1 MAAPKVPIASTTTV
15 KSGQTISAIAA
26 KAGVSVAAVAAANPQ
41 ISNLNKISV
50 GQKVNIPVV
59 NTATK
64 TATSTYAGGVTGGT
78 NPFSPTSGVS
88 ATKLATISKAAGIT
102 PVSGAATSV
111 GATGATGATGNA
123 AADAAAKAAADA
135 AAKAAADAAAKA
147 AADAAAKAAAEA
159 EAKAKAEAEAKAK
172 AEADAR
178 AAELERIKAELLAAS
193 EAERAALLAQLAAA
207 QAAADAAAAAA
218 ANAANANAAAIA
230 AANAA
235 ALAAQQKAADDA
247 AKAAAAAAA
256 EAERVAAQRE
266 SVGKIVADRFAKFGL
281 ATLGAKILDLAR
293 QGYTEDTITLE
304 LQNTPEYQ
312 QRFAANAQRIKKGLS
327 VLTPAEYLSNED
339 AYRQTLRAY
348 GLTQFDNDAYVR
360 QFIENDVSPS
370 ELSTRVSMAV
380 QRVQNADPAIART
393 LKDYYGIGST
403 DMVAYVLDPNQ
414 QLPKIQRQI
423 AAAEIGV
430 AARVQ
435 GLETGVAVAEQLAA
449 QGITQA
455 EAQKGY
461 ATIADILPTAQ
472 KLSEIYGTTLPGYNQ
487 AEAEQEVFNT
497 LASAQRKR
505 KALTE
510 REIASFS
517 GKSGTTKASLLS
529 TTSGQY
535 QNPDIDLSAQCRV

>member
-1 MAAPKVPIASTTTV
+1 MAAPKPKVPIASTTTV

-41 ISNLNKISV
+41 ISNLNKINV

-102 PVSGAATSV
+102 PVSGAATGV

-230 AANAA
+230 AAAA
-235 ALAAQQKAADDA
+235 AAAAQQKAADDA

-535 QNPDIDLSAQCRV
+535 

>member
-1 MAAPKVPIASTTTV
+1 MAAPKVPIASTTKV
-15 KSGQTISAIAA
+15 QSGQTISGIAA
-26 KAGVSVAAVAAANPQ
+26 KAGVSVAAIAAANPQ
-41 ISNLNKISV
+41 ITNLNKINV
-50 GQKVNIPVV
+50 GQTVKIPVV

-88 ATKLATISKAAGIT
+88 AAKLETISKAAGVT
-102 PVSGAATSV
+102 PVSGS
-111 GATGATGATGNA
+111 TGATGATGSTGNA
-123 AADAAAKAAADA
+123 EDARQAAIDAANAAAKAAADA

-147 AADAAAKAAAEA
+147 AADA

-230 AANAA
+230 AANANALAAANAA
-235 ALAAQQKAADDA
+235 ALTAQQKAAEDA
-247 AKAAAAAAA
+247 AKAAA

-266 SVGKIVADRFAKFGL
+266 SVGKIVADRFAKYGL
-281 ATLGAKILDLAR
+281 ATLGAKVLDLAR

-312 QRFAANAQRIKKGLS
+312 QRFAANAARIKKNLS
-327 VLTPAEYLSNED
+327 VLTPAEYLANED

-393 LKDYYGIGST
+393 LRDYYGIGSA

-435 GLETGVAVAEQLAA
+435 GLETGVTVAEQLAA

-529 TTSGQY
+529 TTGGQY
-535 QNPDIDLSAQCRV
+535 

>member
-1 MAAPKVPIASTTTV
+1 VAAPKPKVPVASTTTV

-41 ISNLNKISV
+41 ISNLNKINV

-88 ATKLATISKAAGIT
+88 AAKLETISKAAGIT
-102 PVSGAATSV
+102 PVSPAGTPGGTPFGQAGS
-111 GATGATGATGNA
+111 

-147 AADAAAKAAAEA
+147 AADAAAKAAADA

-230 AANAA
+230 AAAA
-235 ALAAQQKAADDA
+235 AAQQKAADDA

-266 SVGKIVADRFAKFGL
+266 SVGKIVADRFAKYGL
-281 ATLGAKILDLAR
+281 ATLGAKVLDLAR
-293 QGYTEDTITLE
+293 QGYSEDTITLE

-312 QRFAANAQRIKKGLS
+312 QRFAANAARIKKNLS
-327 VLTPAEYLSNED
+327 VLTPAEYLANED

-393 LKDYYGIGST
+393 LKDYYGIGSA

-435 GLETGVAVAEQLAA
+435 GLETGVSVAEQLAA

-529 TTSGQY
+529 TTGGQY
-535 QNPDIDLSAQCRV
+535 

>member
-1 MAAPKVPIASTTTV
+1 MAAPKVPIASTTKV
-15 KSGQTISAIAA
+15 QSGQTISGIAA
-26 KAGVSVAAVAAANPQ
+26 KAGVSVAAIAAANPQ
-41 ISNLNKISV
+41 ITNLNKINV
-50 GQKVNIPVV
+50 GQIVKIPVV

-88 ATKLATISKAAGIT
+88 AAKLETISKAAGVT
-102 PVSGAATSV
+102 PVSGS
-111 GATGATGATGNA
+111 TGATGSTGNTAADKA
-123 AADAAAKAAADA
+123 AADKAAADKAAADKAAADA
-135 AAKAAADAAAKA
+135 L
-147 AADAAAKAAAEA
+147 AAAEKAAA
-159 EAKAKAEAEAKAK
+159 EAKAKADAEAA
-172 AEADAR
+172 AR
-178 AAELERIKAELLAAS
+178 AAELERIKAELLAA
-193 EAERAALLAQLAAA
+193 ADADRQALLAQLAAA

-218 ANAANANAAAIA
+218 ANA
-230 AANAA
+230 NAA
-235 ALAAQQKAADDA
+235 ALAAANTAAQQKAAEDA
-247 AKAAAAAAA
+247 AKAAA

-266 SVGKIVADRFAKFGL
+266 SVGKIVADRFAKYGL
-281 ATLGAKILDLAR
+281 ATLGAKVLDLAR
-293 QGYTEDTITLE
+293 QGYSEDTITLE

-312 QRFAANAQRIKKGLS
+312 QRFAANAARIKKNLS
-327 VLTPAEYLSNED
+327 VLTPAEYLANED

-393 LKDYYGIGST
+393 LKDYYGIGSA

-435 GLETGVAVAEQLAA
+435 GLETGVSVAEQLAA

-529 TTSGQY
+529 TTGGQY
-535 QNPDIDLSAQCRV
+535 

>member
-41 ISNLNKISV
+41 ISNLNKINV

-88 ATKLATISKAAGIT
+88 AAKLETISKAAGIT
-102 PVSGAATSV
+102 PVSGAATGV
-111 GATGATGATGNA
+111 GATGATGNA

-178 AAELERIKAELLAAS
+178 AAELARIQAELAAAAAADR
-193 EAERAALLAQLAAA
+193 EALLAQLAAA

-230 AANAA
+230 AAAA
-235 ALAAQQKAADDA
+235 AAQQKAADDA

-312 QRFAANAQRIKKGLS
+312 QRFAANAERIKKGLS

-517 GKSGTTKASLLS
+517 GKSGTTKASLTS
-529 TTSGQY
+529 TTGGQ
-535 QNPDIDLSAQCRV
+535 I

>member
-1 MAAPKVPIASTTTV
+1 MAAPKVPVASTTTV

-41 ISNLNKISV
+41 ISNLNQINV

-88 ATKLATISKAAGIT
+88 AAKLETISKAAGIT
-102 PVSGAATSV
+102 PVSGS
-111 GATGATGATGNA
+111 ATGNA

-147 AADAAAKAAAEA
+147 AADAAAKAAADA
-159 EAKAKAEAEAKAK
+159 AAKAEAEAKAK

-230 AANAA
+230 AAAA
-235 ALAAQQKAADDA
+235 AAQQKAADDA
-247 AKAAAAAAA
+247 AKAAATAAA

-393 LKDYYGIGST
+393 LKDYYGIGSA

-435 GLETGVAVAEQLAA
+435 GLETGVSVAEQLAA

-529 TTSGQY
+529 TTGGQY
-535 QNPDIDLSAQCRV
+535 

>member
-1 MAAPKVPIASTTTV
+1 MAAPKPKVPIASTTTV

-88 ATKLATISKAAGIT
+88 AAKLETISKAAGIT
-102 PVSGAATSV
+102 PVSGAATGV
-111 GATGATGATGNA
+111 GATGATGNA

-230 AANAA
+230 AAAA
-235 ALAAQQKAADDA
+235 AAQQKAADDA

-535 QNPDIDLSAQCRV
+535 

>member
-1 MAAPKVPIASTTTV
+1 MAAPKVPIASTTKV
-15 KSGQTISAIAA
+15 QSGQTISGIAA

-41 ISNLNKISV
+41 ISNLNKINI
-50 GQKVNIPVV
+50 GQIVNIPVV

-88 ATKLATISKAAGIT
+88 AAKLETISKAAGVT
-102 PVSGAATSV
+102 PVSGSTGSALPSGFTTDSQNTARLAAE
-111 GATGATGATGNA
+111 AAARDAANRA

-135 AAKAAADAAAKA
+135 L
-147 AADAAAKAAAEA
+147 AAAEKAAA
-159 EAKAKAEAEAKAK
+159 EAKAKADAEAA
-172 AEADAR
+172 AR
-178 AAELERIKAELLAAS
+178 AAELARIQAELLAAS
-193 EAERAALLAQLAAA
+193 EAEKAALLAQLAAA

-218 ANAANANAAAIA
+218 ANANSANAAALA
-230 AANAA
+230 AANANAANAA
-235 ALAAQQKAADDA
+235 ALAAANTAAQQKAAEDA
-247 AKAAAAAAA
+247 AKAAA

-266 SVGKIVADRFAKFGL
+266 SVGKIVADRFAKYGL
-281 ATLGAKILDLAR
+281 ATLGAKVLDLAR
-293 QGYTEDTITLE
+293 QGYSEDTITLE

-312 QRFAANAQRIKKGLS
+312 QRFAANAARIKKNLS
-327 VLTPAEYLSNED
+327 VLTPAEYLANED

-393 LKDYYGIGST
+393 LRDYYGIGSA

-435 GLETGVAVAEQLAA
+435 GLETGVTVAEQLAA

-517 GKSGTTKASLLS
+517 GKSATTKASLLS
-529 TTSGQY
+529 TAGGQY
-535 QNPDIDLSAQCRV
+535 

>member
-1 MAAPKVPIASTTTV
+1 MTPIFGSRLR
-15 KSGQTISAIAA
+15 QQEE
-26 KAGVSVAAVAAANPQ
+26 AAAERAAAA
-41 ISNLNKISV
+41 
-50 GQKVNIPVV
+50 
-59 NTATK
+59 ATK
-64 TATSTYAGGVTGGT
+64 G
-78 NPFSPTSGVS
+78 
-88 ATKLATISKAAGIT
+88 
-102 PVSGAATSV
+102 GAALQ
-111 GATGATGATGNA
+111 A
-123 AADAAAKAAADA
+123 AAAAAKDRQLQPGG
-135 AAKAAADAAAKA
+135 A

-172 AEADAR
+172 AEAEAR

-230 AANAA
+230 AAAA
-235 ALAAQQKAADDA
+235 AAQQKAADDA

-529 TTSGQY
+529 TTGGQY
-535 QNPDIDLSAQCRV
+535 

>member
-1 MAAPKVPIASTTTV
+1 MAAPKPKVPIASTTTV

-41 ISNLNKISV
+41 ISNLNKINV

-88 ATKLATISKAAGIT
+88 TAKLETISKAAGIT
-102 PVSGAATSV
+102 PVSGAATGV
-111 GATGATGATGNA
+111 GATGATGNA

-230 AANAA
+230 AAAA
-235 ALAAQQKAADDA
+235 AAQQAAADNA

-535 QNPDIDLSAQCRV
+535 

>member
-1 MAAPKVPIASTTTV
+1 MAAPKPKVPIASTTTV

-41 ISNLNKISV
+41 ISNLNKINV

-88 ATKLATISKAAGIT
+88 AAKLETISKAAGIT
-102 PVSGAATSV
+102 PVSPAGTPGGTPFGQAGS
-111 GATGATGATGNA
+111 A

-230 AANAA
+230 AAAA
-235 ALAAQQKAADDA
+235 AAQQKAADDA
-247 AKAAAAAAA
+247 AKEAAAAAA

-535 QNPDIDLSAQCRV
+535 

>member
-1 MAAPKVPIASTTTV
+1 MAAPKPKVPVASTTTV

-41 ISNLNKISV
+41 ISNLNQINV

-88 ATKLATISKAAGIT
+88 AAKLETISKAAGIT
-102 PVSGAATSV
+102 PVSGST

-147 AADAAAKAAAEA
+147 AADAAAKAAADA

-230 AANAA
+230 AANANALAAANAA
-235 ALAAQQKAADDA
+235 ALAAQQKAAEDA
-247 AKAAAAAAA
+247 IKAAA

-393 LKDYYGIGST
+393 LKDYYGIGSA

-435 GLETGVAVAEQLAA
+435 GLETGVSVAEQLAA

-529 TTSGQY
+529 TTGGQY
-535 QNPDIDLSAQCRV
+535 

>member
-1 MAAPKVPIASTTTV
+1 VAAPKPKVPVASTTTV

-41 ISNLNKISV
+41 ISNLNKINV

-88 ATKLATISKAAGIT
+88 AAKLETISKAAGIT
-102 PVSGAATSV
+102 PVSPAGTPGGTPFGQAGS
-111 GATGATGATGNA
+111 

-147 AADAAAKAAAEA
+147 AADAAAKAAADA

-230 AANAA
+230 AAAA
-235 ALAAQQKAADDA
+235 AAQQKAADDA

-393 LKDYYGIGST
+393 LKDYYGIGSA

-435 GLETGVAVAEQLAA
+435 GLETGVSVAEQLAA

-529 TTSGQY
+529 TTGGQY
-535 QNPDIDLSAQCRV
+535 

>member
-1 MAAPKVPIASTTTV
+1 MAAPKPKVPVASTTTV

-41 ISNLNKISV
+41 ISNLNKINV

-88 ATKLATISKAAGIT
+88 AAKLETISKAAGIT
-102 PVSGAATSV
+102 PVSPAGTPGGTPFGQAGS
-111 GATGATGATGNA
+111 

-147 AADAAAKAAAEA
+147 AADAAAKAAADA

-230 AANAA
+230 AAAA
-235 ALAAQQKAADDA
+235 EAQQKAADDA

-393 LKDYYGIGST
+393 LKDYYGIGSA

-435 GLETGVAVAEQLAA
+435 GLETGVSVAEQLAA

-529 TTSGQY
+529 TTGGQY
-535 QNPDIDLSAQCRV
+535 

>member
-1 MAAPKVPIASTTTV
+1 MAAPKVPIASTTKV
-15 KSGQTISAIAA
+15 QSGQTISGIAA
-26 KAGVSVAAVAAANPQ
+26 KAGVSVAAIAAANPQ
-41 ISNLNKISV
+41 ITNLNKINV
-50 GQKVNIPVV
+50 GQIVKIPVV

-88 ATKLATISKAAGIT
+88 AAKLETISKAAGVT
-102 PVSGAATSV
+102 PVSGS
-111 GATGATGATGNA
+111 TGATGSTGNTAADKA
-123 AADAAAKAAADA
+123 AADKAAADKAAADA
-135 AAKAAADAAAKA
+135 L
-147 AADAAAKAAAEA
+147 AAAEKAAA
-159 EAKAKAEAEAKAK
+159 EAKAKADAEAA
-172 AEADAR
+172 AR
-178 AAELERIKAELLAAS
+178 AAELERIKAELLAA
-193 EAERAALLAQLAAA
+193 ADADRQALLAQLAAA

-218 ANAANANAAAIA
+218 ANA
-230 AANAA
+230 NAA
-235 ALAAQQKAADDA
+235 ALAAANTAAQQKAAEDA
-247 AKAAAAAAA
+247 AKAAA

-266 SVGKIVADRFAKFGL
+266 SVGKIVADRFAKYGL
-281 ATLGAKILDLAR
+281 ATLGAKVLDLAR
-293 QGYTEDTITLE
+293 QGYSEDTITLE

-312 QRFAANAQRIKKGLS
+312 QRFAANAARIKKNLS
-327 VLTPAEYLSNED
+327 VLTPAEYLANED

-393 LKDYYGIGST
+393 LKDYYGIGSA

-435 GLETGVAVAEQLAA
+435 GLETGVSVAEQLAA

-529 TTSGQY
+529 TPGGQY
-535 QNPDIDLSAQCRV
+535 

>member
-1 MAAPKVPIASTTTV
+1 MAAPKPKVPVASTTTV

-41 ISNLNKISV
+41 ISNLNKINV

-88 ATKLATISKAAGIT
+88 AAKLETISKAAGIT
-102 PVSGAATSV
+102 PVSGSTTGV
-111 GATGATGATGNA
+111 GATGATGNA

-147 AADAAAKAAAEA
+147 AADAAAKAAADA

-178 AAELERIKAELLAAS
+178 AAELERIKAELAAAA
-193 EAERAALLAQLAAA
+193 EADRQALLAQLAAA
-207 QAAADAAAAAA
+207 QASADAAAAAA

-230 AANAA
+230 AAAA
-235 ALAAQQKAADDA
+235 AAQQKAADDA

-393 LKDYYGIGST
+393 LKDYYGIGSA

-435 GLETGVAVAEQLAA
+435 GLETGVSVAEQLAA

-517 GKSGTTKASLLS
+517 GKAGTTKASLLS
-529 TTSGQY
+529 TTGGQY
-535 QNPDIDLSAQCRV
+535 

>member
-1 MAAPKVPIASTTTV
+1 MAAPKPTVPIASTTKVT
-15 KSGQTISAIAA
+15 SGQTISGIAA
-26 KAGVSVAAVAAANPQ
+26 KAGVSVAAIAAANPQ
-41 ISNLNKISV
+41 ITNLSKINV

-78 NPFSPTSGVS
+78 NPFSSTSGVS
-88 ATKLATISKAAGIT
+88 AAKLATISKAAGIT
-102 PVSGAATSV
+102 PVSGSATGV
-111 GATGATGATGNA
+111 GATGATGNA

-147 AADAAAKAAAEA
+147 AADAAAKAAADA

-193 EAERAALLAQLAAA
+193 EAEKAALLAQLAAA

-235 ALAAQQKAADDA
+235 AANATVLAAQQKAAEDA
-247 AKAAAAAAA
+247 VKAAA

-266 SVGKIVADRFAKFGL
+266 SIGKIISDRFAKYGL
-281 ATLGAKILDLAR
+281 ASLGAKVLDLAR
-293 QGYTEDTITLE
+293 QGYSEDTITLE
-304 LQNTPEYQ
+304 LQSTPEYQ

-393 LKDYYGIGST
+393 LKDYYGIGSA

-435 GLETGVAVAEQLAA
+435 GLETGVSVAEQLAA

-461 ATIADILPTAQ
+461 ATIADILPTSQ

-505 KALTE
+505 RALTE
-510 REIASFS
+510 REIATFS
-517 GKSGTTKASLLS
+517 GKAGTTKASLTS
-529 TTSGQY
+529 TTGGQ
-535 QNPDIDLSAQCRV
+535 I

>member
-1 MAAPKVPIASTTTV
+1 MAAPKPTVPIASTTTV
-15 KSGQTISAIAA
+15 KSGQTLSGIAA
-26 KAGVSVAAVAAANPQ
+26 KAGVSVAAIAAANPQ
-41 ISNLNKISV
+41 ISNLNKVSV
-50 GQKVNIPVV
+50 NQKINIPVV

-88 ATKLATISKAAGIT
+88 TAKLETISKAAGIT
-102 PVSGAATSV
+102 PVSPAGTPGS
-111 GATGATGATGNA
+111 TGNA

-147 AADAAAKAAAEA
+147 AADAAAKAAADA
-159 EAKAKAEAEAKAK
+159 AAKAEAEAKAK

-193 EAERAALLAQLAAA
+193 EAERAVLLAQLAAA

-230 AANAA
+230 AAAA
-235 ALAAQQKAADDA
+235 AAQQKAADDA
-247 AKAAAAAAA
+247 AKAAATAAA

-393 LKDYYGIGST
+393 LKDYYGIGSA

-435 GLETGVAVAEQLAA
+435 GLETGVSVAEQLAA

-529 TTSGQY
+529 TTGGQY
-535 QNPDIDLSAQCRV
+535 

>member
-1 MAAPKVPIASTTTV
+1 VAAPKPTVPVASTTTV

-41 ISNLNKISV
+41 ISNLNKINV

-88 ATKLATISKAAGIT
+88 AAKLETISKAAGIT
-102 PVSGAATSV
+102 PVSGSATGV
-111 GATGATGATGNA
+111 GATGSTGNAAADAAAKA

-159 EAKAKAEAEAKAK
+159 EAKAKAEA
-172 AEADAR
+172 DAR
-178 AAELERIKAELLAAS
+178 AAELARIQAELAAAAAADR
-193 EAERAALLAQLAAA
+193 EALLAQLAAA

-218 ANAANANAAAIA
+218 ANAANANAAALLA
-230 AANAA
+230 AAN
-235 ALAAQQKAADDA
+235 AAQQKAADDA

-327 VLTPAEYLSNED
+327 VLSPAEYLSNED

-529 TTSGQY
+529 STGGQ
-535 QNPDIDLSAQCRV
+535 I